1 MQSTID
7 LTNNLVSSN
16 QGFKVFGANTNDNS
30 GSAVSGAGDVNGDG
44 YGDYIIGAPNSDPGG
59 TSGAG
64 TTYILFGNYTN
75 LNNIYLSQDL
85 TTNNHGFSVY
95 GSSSFQ
101 YSGSSVSKAGDF
113 NGDGF
118 GDILIGASNANDAGD
133 LTGNVYLIFGKR
145 NNSNIDLSVTDLAAS
160 NYGFT
165 VYGAISS
172 DRLGDSVSNAG
183 DVNGDGYDDI
193 IIGAYTARYGSVDGF
208 SPGVAYI
215 IFGKESGFSNIDLQ
229 TTDLASTGQ
238 GFRVIGVNDDDFLG
252 GSVGSA
258 DVNKDG
264 YSDLII
270 SADGFSYSGRT
281 NSGAIYIVFG
291 KATGFTDINL
301 ATTDLY
307 ITNQGFTIFGAMSSD
322 QIGLSSAQG
331 IGDINGDFYSDFAF
345 SSRLADRNNNND
357 CGITYVIYGKSGNYT
372 DIDLAILD
380 NSQGF
385 SITGAAAGDYSGRS
399 PSGIDV
405 NKDGFNDLS
414 LGAYGA
420 TVSGKSDVGKTYI
433 IFGKEEKFSN
443 INLAN
448 FDESIG
454 VLITGDTTDNYDQ
467 SGYSVSVIDMNGDGF
482 GDVIIGANQAKES
495 SSGTDNS
502 GVTYIVF
509 GSADPTTSPSSSPSS
524 LPSAQPTS
532 LPTITPTNLPTV
544 IPSSAP
550 SSIPTGAPSSLP
562 SAEPTNLPSSAPSN
576 FPSSY
581 PSGIPTQNPTE
592 FIDIESTNDSN
603 FWQNSGIIILSSIIG
618 GVILLSCL
626 CCAYAKGKHILSSNH
641 DADLTGA
648 ELSVTYAGE
657 AGLHDNNAA

>member
-1 MQSTID
+1 MQSNID

-16 QGFKVFGANTNDNS
+16 QGFKVFGASTNDNS
-30 GSAVSGAGDVNGDG
+30 GSAVSGAGDINGDG
-44 YGDYIIGAPNSDPGG
+44 YGDYLIGAPNSDPGG
-59 TSGAG
+59 ISGAG
-64 TTYILFGNYTN
+64 TTYILFGNHTN

-85 TTNNHGFSVY
+85 TTNNQGFSVY

-113 NGDGF
+113 NADGF
-118 GDILIGASNANDAGD
+118 GDVLIGAASANDAGD

-165 VYGAISS
+165 VYGAVSS
-172 DRLGDSVSNAG
+172 DRLGEAVSKAG
-183 DVNGDGYDDI
+183 DINGDGYDDI
-193 IIGAYTARYGSVDGF
+193 IIGAYSAKYGSIDGF
-208 SPGVAYI
+208 KPGIAYI
-215 IFGKESGFSNIDLQ
+215 IFGKETGFSNIDLQ
-229 TTDLASTGQ
+229 TTDLSSTGQ

-252 GSVGSA
+252 GSVASA
-258 DVNKDG
+258 DINKDG

-281 NSGAIYIVFG
+281 DSGAIYVLFG
-291 KATGFTDINL
+291 KTTGFTDIDL
-301 ATTDLY
+301 ATTDLCT
-307 ITNQGFTIFGAMSSD
+307 TNQGFTIFGAISSD

-331 IGDINGDFYSDFAF
+331 IGDINGDSYPDFAF

-357 CGITYVIYGKSGNYT
+357 CGITYVIYVKSENYT

-399 PSGIDV
+399 PSGTDV
-405 NKDGFNDLS
+405 NNDGFDDLA

-420 TVSGKSDVGKTYI
+420 TVAGKSDVGKTYI
-433 IFGKEEKFSN
+433 IFGKAEKFSN

-448 FDESIG
+448 FNESVG
-454 VLITGDTTDNYDQ
+454 VLITGDTKDNYDQ

-482 GDVIIGANQAKES
+482 GDVIIGANQAEE
-495 SSGTDNS
+495 NS
-502 GVTYIVF
+502 GITNAGITYVVF
-509 GSADPTTSPSSSPSS
+509 GSADPTASPSSSPS
-524 LPSAQPTS
+524 LNPSSQPTQ
-532 LPTITPTNLPTV
+532 LPTAS
-544 IPSSAP
+544 PSGAP
-550 SSIPTGAPSSLP
+550 SSTPTGTPSSLP
-562 SAEPTNLPSSAPSN
+562 SLNPTWLPSSVPSGL
-576 FPSSY
+576 PSTS

-592 FIDIESTNDSN
+592 VLEVESTNDSN
-603 FWQNSGIIILSSIIG
+603 FWQNSGIPILSSVIG
-618 GVILLSCL
+618 GIVLLSCL
-626 CCAYAKGKHILSSNH
+626 YCGYVKGKNIWTSNDH
-641 DADLTGA
+641 NVDLAGA

-657 AGLHDNNAA
+657 AGLPHENAV